1 MNLQI
6 QINEIIELYQKG
18 QLQEAKKVALKLI
31 RTNSNIAFLHNL
43 LGAINLNLN
52 DLNTAKLNYKK
63 ATEIDPNYSEAF
75 CNLGSVLI
83 DLNFLEEA
91 KKNLSKAIQIN
102 PKLIEAY
109 ISFGKLESKYRNYVQ
124 AISYYLKALE
134 INHESD
140 TANNNLATVYITIG
154 NLKEAKN
161 VLNKVIKINP
171 MAYKAYN
178 NLGGIFLAEGDK
190 DKAIKC
196 FNKAIDLNPKY
207 AEAFRTLSEN
217 IKFEVN
223 NKLILQMEEIYNS
236 KTTNIK
242 NKMHISFALGK
253 VFNDLKD
260 YSQSFDYYKNG
271 NKIRKTFLNYK
282 SEYDRKK
289 FDLIKSYFKNN
300 LITFDHEEKN
310 NSTKNSI
317 FIVGMPRSGTT
328 LTEQIIASHSKIY
341 GAGELTIIDES
352 LVELD
357 WSKNIMDAKFMENF
371 RTLYFD
377 KLSKIDTNKPFISD
391 KMPSNFMWVGLV
403 LSSIPE
409 AKIIHTKRNAQATMW
424 SIYKSYFT
432 ADGNGYAYNLNDI
445 YEYYKMYDD
454 LMKIWMKKYPT
465 QIFNLD
471 YEMLTIN
478 QEKIS
483 RELIDFLG
491 LEWEDD
497 CLKFYDT
504 KRYAHTASASQVRQ
518 KMYQGSS
525 DEWMKYQNFLPD
537 YFKF

>member
-124 AISYYLKALE
+124 EINYYLKALE

>member
-18 QLQEAKKVALKLI
+18 QLQEAKKIALKLI

-83 DLNFLEEA
+83 DLNFLEQA

-109 ISFGKLESKYRNYVQ
+109 ISFGKLESKYRNYVKE
-124 AISYYLKALE
+124 ISYYLKALE

-140 TANNNLATVYITIG
+140 IANNNLATVYIKIG

-161 VLNKVIKINP
+161 ILNKVIKINP
-171 MAYKAYN
+171 MAHKAYN
-178 NLGGIFLAEGDK
+178 NLGGILLAEGDK
-190 DKAIKC
+190 DKAIEC

-260 YSQSFDYYKNG
+260 YSQSFYYYKNG
-271 NKIRKTFLNYK
+271 NKIRKSFLNYQ
-282 SEYDRKK
+282 SEHDRKK
-289 FDLIKSYFKNN
+289 FDLIKSNFKNN
-300 LITFDHEEKN
+300 LIRLDHKEKN

-328 LTEQIIASHSKIY
+328 LTEQIISSHSKIY

-357 WSKNIMDAKFMENF
+357 WSKNTMDIKFMEDF

-377 KLSKIDTNKPFISD
+377 KLSRIDTNKQFISD

-432 ADGNGYAYNLNDI
+432 ANGNGYAYNLDDI
-445 YEYYKMYDD
+445 YKYYKMYDD

-471 YEMLTIN
+471 YEMLTVN

-483 RELIDFLG
+483 RELIDFLS

-537 YFKF
+537 YFKS

>member
-124 AISYYLKALE
+124 EINYYLKALE

-483 RELIDFLG
+483 RELINFLG